1 MKLKKLS
8 LRQLFSNT
16 KFLVVFSILVAFI
29 FWIVVALEYA
39 PVIENE
45 IKDIPVKI
53 DMNNSVPDK
62 LGLQIFG
69 QSNYTINITV
79 RGNRYIVGGD
89 LLTADDFEATA
100 QTAYV
105 DSAGKHSLV
114 VKVTA
119 KDANADYEIISKS
132 TDYIEVYF
140 DKYAEKEVEV
150 TPRIISELDDYTA
163 DDYMFDKADIIYET
177 KTVKVSGAQTE
188 VNSITA
194 AYADIPI
201 EKKLTQSETIDA
213 SVVLSNGSNLDS
225 KYVKINGES
234 RLTVPVTLP
243 VYKMQTSAV
252 SVSFKNTP
260 SDYIN
265 SPLLYSISPS
275 RVRVA
280 VLQNGSDTTNSLEIG
295 TIDFANITPSNGSF
309 TFLASN
315 VKTAKFLDGTTS
327 FNVEVNTD
335 GLSTKKLEPNINSI
349 MITGGSGVSAGN
361 VDLSSIGSVTVV
373 GTQTALASVNAN
385 MLEVNINLTNIKL
398 EEGENTVPVTVTLK
412 NSKNCWVSGSYSAVI
427 VQN

>member
-16 KFLVVFSILVAFI
+16 KFLVVFSIFVAFI

-69 QSNYTINITV
+69 QSDYTINVTV

-177 KTVKVSGAQTE
+177 KTVNVSGAQTE

-213 SVVLSNGSNLDS
+213 SVVLSNGSDLDS

-295 TIDFANITPSNGSF
+295 TIDFANITPSNSSF

-327 FNVEVNTD
+327 FSVEVNTD

>member
-69 QSNYTINITV
+69 QSDYTINVTV

-119 KDANADYEIISKS
+119 KDTNADYEIISKS

-201 EKKLTQSETIDA
+201 ENKLTQSETIDA
-213 SVVLSNGSNLDS
+213 SVVLSNGSDLDS

-327 FNVEVNTD
+327 FSVEVNTD

>member
-1 MKLKKLS
+1 MKAKKLS

-16 KFLVVFSILVAFI
+16 KFLVVFSIVVAFI

-39 PVIENE
+39 PVVENE

-69 QSNYTINITV
+69 QSDYTINVTV

-119 KDANADYEIISKS
+119 KDANADYEIVSKS
-132 TDYIEVYF
+132 ADYIEVFF

-163 DDYMFDKADIIYET
+163 DDYMFDKADIIYDT

-201 EKKLTQSETIDA
+201 EKRLTQSETIDA
-213 SVVLSNGSNLDS
+213 SVVLSNGSDLDS

-234 RLTVPVTLP
+234 NLKIPVTLP

-265 SPLLYSISPS
+265 SPLVYSISPS

-295 TIDFANITPSNGSF
+295 SIDFTQITPSNGSF

-315 VKTAKFLDGTTS
+315 VKTAKFLDGTSS
-327 FNVEVNTD
+327 FSVEVNTD
-335 GLSTKKLEPNINSI
+335 GLSTKTLEPGINSI

-361 VDLSSIGSVTVV
+361 VELDSIGRITVV
-373 GTQTALASVNAN
+373 GTQTALKSVNAD
-385 MLEVNINLTNIKL
+385 MLEISINLTNTKL

-412 NSKNCWVSGSYSAVI
+412 NSKNCWVSGSYTAVI
-427 VQN
+427 IQN

>member
-16 KFLVVFSILVAFI
+16 KFLVVFSIFVAFI

-69 QSNYTINITV
+69 QSDYTINVTV

-213 SVVLSNGSNLDS
+213 SVVLSNGSDLDS

-295 TIDFANITPSNGSF
+295 TIDFANITPSNNSF

-327 FNVEVNTD
+327 FSVEVNTD

-398 EEGENTVPVTVTLK
+398 EEGDNTVPVTVTLK

>member
-69 QSNYTINITV
+69 QSDYTINVTV

-213 SVVLSNGSNLDS
+213 SVVLSNGSDLDS

-327 FNVEVNTD
+327 FSVEVNTD
-335 GLSTKKLEPNINSI
+335 RLSTKKLEPNINSI

>member
-1 MKLKKLS
+1 MKAKKLS

-16 KFLVVFSILVAFI
+16 KFLVVFSIVVAFI

-39 PVIENE
+39 PVVENE

-69 QSNYTINITV
+69 QSDYTINVTV

-119 KDANADYEIISKS
+119 KDANADYEIVSKS
-132 TDYIEVYF
+132 ADYIEVFF

-163 DDYMFDKADIIYET
+163 DDYMFDKADIIYDT

-213 SVVLSNGSNLDS
+213 SVVLSNGNDLDS

-234 RLTVPVTLP
+234 NLKIPVTLP

-265 SPLLYSISPS
+265 SPLVYSISPS

-295 TIDFANITPSNGSF
+295 SIDFTQITPSNGSF

-315 VKTAKFLDGTTS
+315 VKTAKFLDGTSS
-327 FNVEVNTD
+327 FSVEVNTD
-335 GLSTKKLEPNINSI
+335 GLSTKTLEPGINSI
-349 MITGGSGVSAGN
+349 MITGGFGVSAGN
-361 VDLSSIGSVTVV
+361 VELDSIGRITVV
-373 GTQTALASVNAN
+373 GTQTALKSVNAN
-385 MLEVNINLTNIKL
+385 MLEISINLTNTKL

-412 NSKNCWVSGSYSAVI
+412 NSKNCWVSGSYTAVI
-427 VQN
+427 IQN

>member
-69 QSNYTINITV
+69 QSDYTINVTV

-225 KYVKINGES
+225 KYLKINGES

-295 TIDFANITPSNGSF
+295 TIDFANITPSNSSF

>member
-1 MKLKKLS
+1 MKAKKLS

-16 KFLVVFSILVAFI
+16 KFLVVFSIIVAFI

-39 PVIENE
+39 PVVENE

-69 QSNYTINITV
+69 QSDYTINVTV

-119 KDANADYEIISKS
+119 KDANADYEIVSKS
-132 TDYIEVYF
+132 ADYIEVFF

-163 DDYMFDKADIIYET
+163 DDYMFDKADIIYDT

-213 SVVLSNGSNLDS
+213 SVVLSNGSDLDS

-234 RLTVPVTLP
+234 NLKIPVTLP

-265 SPLLYSISPS
+265 SPLVYSISPS

-295 TIDFANITPSNGSF
+295 SIDFTQITPSNGSF

-315 VKTAKFLDGTTS
+315 VKTAKFLDGTSS
-327 FNVEVNTD
+327 FSVEVNTD
-335 GLSTKKLEPNINSI
+335 GLSTKTLEPGINSI

-361 VDLSSIGSVTVV
+361 VELDSIGQITVV
-373 GTQTALASVNAN
+373 GTQTALKSVNAN
-385 MLEVNINLTNIKL
+385 MLEISINLTNTKL
-398 EEGENTVPVTVTLK
+398 EEGENSVPVTVTLK
-412 NSKNCWVSGSYSAVI
+412 NSKNCWVSGSYTAVI
-427 VQN
+427 IQN

>member
-69 QSNYTINITV
+69 QSDYTINVTV

-213 SVVLSNGSNLDS
+213 SVVLSNGSDLDS

-295 TIDFANITPSNGSF
+295 TIDFANITPSNSSF
-309 TFLASN
+309 TFLVSH

-327 FNVEVNTD
+327 FSVEVNTD

>member
-1 MKLKKLS
+1 MKAKKLS

-16 KFLVVFSILVAFI
+16 KFLVVFSIVVAFI

-39 PVIENE
+39 PVVENE

-69 QSNYTINITV
+69 QSDYTINVTV

-119 KDANADYEIISKS
+119 KDANADYEIVSKS
-132 TDYIEVYF
+132 ADYIEVFF

-163 DDYMFDKADIIYET
+163 DDYMFDKADIIYDT

-213 SVVLSNGSNLDS
+213 SVVLSNGNDLDS

-234 RLTVPVTLP
+234 NLKIPVTLP

-252 SVSFKNTP
+252 SVLFKNTP

-265 SPLLYSISPS
+265 SPLVYSISPS

-295 TIDFANITPSNGSF
+295 SIDFTQITPSNGSF

-315 VKTAKFLDGTTS
+315 VKTAKFLDGTSS
-327 FNVEVNTD
+327 FSVEVNTD
-335 GLSTKKLEPNINSI
+335 GLSTKTLEPGINSI

-361 VDLSSIGSVTVV
+361 VELDSIGQITVV
-373 GTQTALASVNAN
+373 GTQTALKSVNAN
-385 MLEVNINLTNIKL
+385 MLEISINLTNTKL

-412 NSKNCWVSGSYSAVI
+412 NSKNCWVSGSYTAVI
-427 VQN
+427 IQN

>member
-69 QSNYTINITV
+69 QSDYTINVTV

-213 SVVLSNGSNLDS
+213 SVVLSNGSDLDS

-361 VDLSSIGSVTVV
+361 VDLRSIGSVTVV

-398 EEGENTVPVTVTLK
+398 EEGENTVPVTATLK

>member
-69 QSNYTINITV
+69 QSDYTINVTV

-213 SVVLSNGSNLDS
+213 SVVLSNGIDLDS

-295 TIDFANITPSNGSF
+295 TIDFANITPSNSSF

-327 FNVEVNTD
+327 FSVEVNTD
-335 GLSTKKLEPNINSI
+335 RLSTKKLEPNINSI

>member
-69 QSNYTINITV
+69 QSDYTINVTV

-140 DKYAEKEVEV
+140 DKYAEKVVEV

-213 SVVLSNGSNLDS
+213 SVVLSNGSDLDS

-309 TFLASN
+309 TFIASN

>member
-69 QSNYTINITV
+69 QSDYTINVTV

-213 SVVLSNGSNLDS
+213 SVVLSNGSDLES

-234 RLTVPVTLP
+234 SLTVPVTLP

-327 FNVEVNTD
+327 FSVEVNTD

-427 VQN
+427 IQN

>member
-1 MKLKKLS
+1 MKAKKLS

-16 KFLVVFSILVAFI
+16 KFLVVFSIVVAFI

-39 PVIENE
+39 PVVENE

-69 QSNYTINITV
+69 QSDYTINVTV

-119 KDANADYEIISKS
+119 KDANADYEIVSKS
-132 TDYIEVYF
+132 ADYIEVFF

-163 DDYMFDKADIIYET
+163 DDYMFDKADIIYDT

-213 SVVLSNGSNLDS
+213 SVVLSNGNDLDS

-234 RLTVPVTLP
+234 NLKIPVTLP

-265 SPLLYSISPS
+265 SPLVYSISPS

-295 TIDFANITPSNGSF
+295 SIDFTQITPSNGSF

-315 VKTAKFLDGTTS
+315 VKTAKFLDGTSS
-327 FNVEVNTD
+327 FSVEVNTD
-335 GLSTKKLEPNINSI
+335 GLSTKTLEPGINSI

-361 VDLSSIGSVTVV
+361 VELDSIGRITVV
-373 GTQTALASVNAN
+373 GTQTALNSVNAD
-385 MLEVNINLTNIKL
+385 MLEISINLTNTKL
-398 EEGENTVPVTVTLK
+398 EEGENTVPVTVILK
-412 NSKNCWVSGSYSAVI
+412 NSKNCWVSGSYTAVI
-427 VQN
+427 IQN

>member
-69 QSNYTINITV
+69 QSDYTINVTV

-213 SVVLSNGSNLDS
+213 SVVLSNGSDLDS

-234 RLTVPVTLP
+234 SLTVPVTLP

-295 TIDFANITPSNGSF
+295 TIDFANITPSSSSF

>member
-69 QSNYTINITV
+69 QSDYTINITV

-132 TDYIEVYF
+132 TDYIQVYF

-295 TIDFANITPSNGSF
+295 TIDFANITPSNSSF

-373 GTQTALASVNAN
+373 GTQTALTSVNAN

>member
-1 MKLKKLS
+1 MKAKKLS

-16 KFLVVFSILVAFI
+16 KFLVVFSIVVAFI

-39 PVIENE
+39 PVVENE

-69 QSNYTINITV
+69 QSDYTINVTV

-119 KDANADYEIISKS
+119 KDANADYEIVSKS
-132 TDYIEVYF
+132 ADYIEVFF

-163 DDYMFDKADIIYET
+163 DDYMFDKADIIYDT

-213 SVVLSNGSNLDS
+213 SVVLSNGSDLDS

-234 RLTVPVTLP
+234 NLKIPVTLP

-265 SPLLYSISPS
+265 SPLVYSISPS

-295 TIDFANITPSNGSF
+295 SIDFTQITPSNGSF

-315 VKTAKFLDGTTS
+315 VKTAKFLDGTSS
-327 FNVEVNTD
+327 FSVEVNTD
-335 GLSTKKLEPNINSI
+335 GLSTKTLEPGINSI

-361 VDLSSIGSVTVV
+361 VELDSIGRITVV
-373 GTQTALASVNAN
+373 GTQTALNSVNAD
-385 MLEVNINLTNIKL
+385 MLEISINLTNTKL

-412 NSKNCWVSGSYSAVI
+412 NSKNCWVSGSYTAVI
-427 VQN
+427 IQN

>member
-69 QSNYTINITV
+69 QSDYTINVTV

-213 SVVLSNGSNLDS
+213 SVVLSNGSDLDS

>member
-1 MKLKKLS
+1 MKIKKFS

-16 KFLVVFSILVAFI
+16 RFLVIFSIVVAFI
-29 FWIVVALEYA
+29 FWIIVALEYA
-39 PVIENE
+39 PVVENE

-69 QSNYTINITV
+69 QSDYTINIV
-79 RGNRYIVGGD
+79 VKGNRYVVGGD

-119 KDANADYEIISKS
+119 KNAEADYEIVSKS

-140 DKYAEKEVEV
+140 DKYAEKDIEV
-150 TPRIISELDDYTA
+150 TPRISSELDDYTA
-163 DDYMFDKADIIYET
+163 DDYLFDTEDIIYET
-177 KTVKVSGAQTE
+177 KTVKVTGAQTV
-188 VNSITA
+188 VNSVEH

-213 SVVLSNGSNLDS
+213 KIVLSNGEDMNSS
-225 KYVKINGES
+225 YVKINGEDA
-234 RLTVPVTLP
+234 LTVPVTLP
-243 VYKMQTSAV
+243 VYKMQTTSV
-252 SVSFKNTP
+252 SVSFKNSP

-265 SPLLYSISPS
+265 TPLQYSISPS

-280 VLQNGSDTTNSLEIG
+280 VLQNGSDTTNTLEIG
-295 TIDFANITPSNGSF
+295 SVDFSQISADNNSF

-315 VKTAKFLDGTTS
+315 IKNAKFLDGTSS
-327 FNVEVNTD
+327 FTVDINTD
-335 GLSTKKLEPNINSI
+335 GLYSKSLEPNINSI
-349 MITGGSGVSAGN
+349 MISGGSGVSAGN
-361 VDLSSIGSVTVV
+361 VELDSIGSVNVV
-373 GTQTALASVNAN
+373 GTQTALNSVNAG
-385 MLEVNINLTNIKL
+385 MLEISIDLKNVKL
-398 EEGENTVPVTVTLK
+398 EEGENEVPVKITLR
-412 NSKNCWVSGSYSAVI
+412 NSKNCWVTGSYTAII

>member
-8 LRQLFSNT
+8 LRKLFSNT

-69 QSNYTINITV
+69 QSDYTINVTV

-234 RLTVPVTLP
+234 SLTVPVTLP

-349 MITGGSGVSAGN
+349 MITGGSGISAGN

-398 EEGENTVPVTVTLK
+398 EEGENTVPITVTLK

>member
-16 KFLVVFSILVAFI
+16 KFLVVFSIFVAFI

-69 QSNYTINITV
+69 QSDYTINVTV

-213 SVVLSNGSNLDS
+213 SVVLSNGSDLDS

-280 VLQNGSDTTNSLEIG
+280 ILQNGSDTTNSLEIG

-327 FNVEVNTD
+327 FSVEVNTD

-385 MLEVNINLTNIKL
+385 LLEVNINLTNIKL

>member
-16 KFLVVFSILVAFI
+16 KFLVVFSIFVAFI

-69 QSNYTINITV
+69 QSDYTINVTV

-213 SVVLSNGSNLDS
+213 SVVLSNGSDLDS

-295 TIDFANITPSNGSF
+295 TIDFANITPSNSSF

-327 FNVEVNTD
+327 FSVEVNTD
-335 GLSTKKLEPNINSI
+335 RLSTKKLEPNINSI

-398 EEGENTVPVTVTLK
+398 EEGENTVPVTVALK